1 MGRLVEIEDGHLLDT
16 LQKFPPDVFFND
28 SRRSFFLAI
37 AVIKYFFG
45 DQWLDR
51 HIAPGESKRSGFLRV
66 IEGRGPETQISS
78 FRIVDL
84 AELLFNLQKIEG
96 FDRCIEQ
103 MKHGDLEG
111 TYAELDLGR
120 MLHIAGHTFRF
131 IKPKQMKREDYDV
144 EIILPD
150 GTILCA
156 DAKCKI
162 ETTDF
167 SKETVINALDKA
179 RKQLPD
185 RPGIIFVKVP
195 SHWIEEQDAGQE
207 LNDIALDFL
216 RGTGRIVSV
225 KYYISRLIYRKGT
238 LIHDH
243 AFREISNPNNRFD
256 NDRDWDILIEPAPR
270 GSWNGMP
277 THWRR
282 LLFFPNDG
290 PSQ

>member
-1 MGRLVEIEDGHLLDT
+1 V
-16 LQKFPPDVFFND
+16 V
-28 SRRSFFLAI
+28 
-37 AVIKYFFG
+37 KYFFG

-51 HIAPGESKRSGFLRV
+51 YVTPGERKRSGFLRV
-66 IEGRGPETQISS
+66 IEGTGPETQISS

-120 MLHIAGHTFRF
+120 MLHIAGHAFRF

-167 SKETVINALDKA
+167 SKETLIMERHAYTLA
-179 RKQLPD
+179 T
-185 RPGIIFVKVP
+185 
-195 SHWIEEQDAGQE
+195 SS
-207 LNDIALDFL
+207 FL
-216 RGTGRIVSV
+216 S
-225 KYYISRLIYRKGT
+225 
-238 LIHDH
+238 
-243 AFREISNPNNRFD
+243 
-256 NDRDWDILIEPAPR
+256 
-270 GSWNGMP
+270 
-277 THWRR
+277 
-282 LLFFPNDG
+282 
-290 PSQ
+290 